1 MVGTKVTAK
10 GQTTIPK
17 PIRDALGLKPGDR
30 VLFVRKRDEVM
41 LVPVSHTL
49 GELRGS
55 VTPRRKPEDFA
66 QVRDEVKKARGKR
79 A

>member
-30 VLFVRKRDEVM
+30 VLFVRKKEGVM
-41 LVPVSHTL
+41 LVPASGTL
-49 GELRGS
+49 REQRGT
-55 VTPRRKPEDFA
+55 VAPRRRPEDFA
-66 QVRDEVKKARGKR
+66 EVREGVKKARGKR